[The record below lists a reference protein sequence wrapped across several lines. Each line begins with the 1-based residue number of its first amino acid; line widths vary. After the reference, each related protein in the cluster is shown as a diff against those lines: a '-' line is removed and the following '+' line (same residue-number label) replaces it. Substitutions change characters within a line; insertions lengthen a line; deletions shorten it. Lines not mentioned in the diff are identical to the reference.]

1 MLKKILGFALFFTV
15 IAVAGEV
22 KNFALTTM
30 EGSKIHIEV
39 NDNGIKVKEYPNKVI
54 ILDFFGKNCPP
65 CKAEMPI
72 LGKIQKK
79 YKDKLQIIGLHV
91 QEPLDIKDY
100 SMIKNR
106 GVNFPVADYMKGN
119 QDFVEYISS
128 LTRWQGQI
136 PYMLFFDSN
145 GTYKGYHLGMMDETV
160 LERIIEQNY
169 KR

>member
-1 MLKKILGFALFFTV
+1 MLKKVLGFVLFF
-15 IAVAGEV
+15 AVLALAGDV

-30 EGSKIHIEV
+30 EGNKIHIEV

-72 LGKIQKK
+72 LGKIQKR